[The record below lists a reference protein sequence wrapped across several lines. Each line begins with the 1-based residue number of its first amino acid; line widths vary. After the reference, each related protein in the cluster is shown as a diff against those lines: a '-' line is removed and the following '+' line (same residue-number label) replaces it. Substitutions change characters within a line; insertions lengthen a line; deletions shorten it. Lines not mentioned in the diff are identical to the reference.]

1 MSDTILRVLEMRPGI
16 NKDQTEYLAEGGW
29 VDCDHIRWRNG
40 RPEKIGGWVR
50 ETVSQ
55 YSDTQN
61 KLFTGVARE
70 MLAWIAL
77 DGRKFLAVGT
87 HRRAELFTD
96 GRIFDITPLRD
107 SRTETNAISTV
118 SGESIVTIKYFNH
131 DTSVGDAV
139 TFANQQTD
147 VDGITLNGTYL
158 VVEVIDVDE
167 FKVDSGITATG
178 STSDAGGT
186 VDIGFLL
193 EDGYQSNGDLTGWG
207 GGTWGTPGQSG
218 QGYNR
223 PRAGVGGA
231 NLRLWSFDIWGEDM
245 VANVRGGKL
254 YHWDRTQGETYRL
267 QQIANAPL
275 QNSFV
280 LVSQPSRHLVAFGS
294 EIAAGPQAGTFDPL
308 IIRWASQETLDQW
321 TITTEN
327 SAGEYRLPKGN
338 YIVGA
343 VQTAHEIIV
352 FTNSDVYSMRYVGG
366 NDIFAFTP
374 LGTNISAVSP
384 NSFIDVNGVVYWM
397 GVDAFYMYDGV
408 VRQLPST
415 LGKYLFDQ
423 DGEGKL
429 NFDQKEKVFVGINK
443 EFNEVIWFYPALS
456 SEENDKYVKYNFAE
470 GLWDIGTMERTVWF
484 DRSVYPKPYALDTTG
499 VLYVQETGKNA
510 DGGVLPAFIR
520 TAFFDIEDGE
530 HQMFVDRIIPD
541 IRLPVNGGINITV
554 ITKKY
559 PHPTALRVVK
569 GPYLFTDGQNK
580 ISFRARGRQASI
592 QFGVNS
598 TNSDFEI
605 GKIRLGI
612 QPDGE
617 R

>member
-1 MSDTILRVLEMRPGI
+1 MRPGI

-50 ETVSQ
+50 ETAFQ
-55 YSDTQN
+55 FDNPTNQ
-61 KLFTGVARE
+61 LFTGVARE
-70 MLAWIAL
+70 VLAWIAL

-87 HRRAELFTD
+87 HRRVELFAE

-107 SRTETNAISTV
+107 EDTVTNVITTINGDIEV
-118 SGESIVTIKYFNH
+118 SIYYPNH
-131 DTSVGDAV
+131 NVVVGDGV
-139 TFANQQTD
+139 HFGNQQSA
-147 VDGITLNGTYL
+147 VDGITLDGTYI
-158 VVEVIDVDE
+158 VVGVTDLDNFTVNADVAA
-167 FKVDSGITATG
+167 SG
-178 STSDAGGT
+178 STSGGGGDI
-186 VDIGFLL
+186 DIGFLL

-207 GGTWGTPGQSG
+207 GGTWGTPGQAG

-245 VANVRGGKL
+245 VANVRGGKI
-254 YHWDRTQGETYRL
+254 YHWDRTNGETVRL
-267 QQIANAPL
+267 QEITNAPD
-275 QNSFV
+275 QNSFI
-280 LVSQPSRHLVAFGS
+280 LVSQPSRHLIAFGS
-294 EIAAGPQAGTFDPL
+294 EIAAGPSAGTFDPL

-366 NDIFAFTP
+366 NDIFNFTP

-384 NSFIDVNGVVYWM
+384 NSFIDVNGVIYWM

-423 DGEGKL
+423 DGEGRL
-429 NFDQKEKVFVGINK
+429 NFDQKEKVYVGINK
-443 EFNEVIWFYPALS
+443 EFNEVIWFYPALTS
-456 SEENDKYVKYNFAE
+456 PENDKYVKYNFAE
-470 GLWDIGTMERTVWF
+470 NLWDVGTMERTVWF
-484 DRSVYPKPYALDTTG
+484 DRSVFPKPYALDTTG
-499 VLYVQETGKNA
+499 VLYIQETGKNA
-510 DGGVLPAFIR
+510 DGGVLSAFVR

-530 HQMFVDRIIPD
+530 MQMFIDRIIPD

-554 ITKKY
+554 VTKKY
-559 PHPTALRVVK
+559 PHPTASRTTK
-569 GPYLFTDGQNK
+569 GPFLFTDTQNK
-580 ISFRARGRQASI
+580 LSLRARGRQASI

-598 TNSDFEI
+598 TGSDFEI
-605 GKIRLGI
+605 GKIRIGV